1 VSGSYL
7 MNHGIDLSL
16 IGDYDAVS
24 FKLERIVK

>member
-1 VSGSYL
+1 